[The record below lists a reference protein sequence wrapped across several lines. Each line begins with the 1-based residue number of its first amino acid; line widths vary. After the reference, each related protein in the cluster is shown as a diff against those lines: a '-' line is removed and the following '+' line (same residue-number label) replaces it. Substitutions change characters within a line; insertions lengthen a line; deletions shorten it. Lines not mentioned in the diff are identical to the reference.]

1 MKVSILGSE
10 DMKLYMGD
18 VDQYLKIEN
27 CPKGEQ
33 VQFFNPSAQNT
44 IDVDIQEDGLC
55 PIPSQYLDGSHKGFI
70 KFYIY
75 GDEKTL
81 GEGAFEIKTRQL
93 PSGKLYEES

>member
-1 MKVSILGSE
+1 MKISILGSE

-33 VQFFNPSAQNT
+33 VQFFNPSSQYT
-44 IDVDIQEDGLC
+44 LDVDIPPNGLC
-55 PIPSQYLDGSHKGFI
+55 LIPPQYLDGSFKGFI

-75 GDEKTL
+75 GNNKTL
-81 GEGAFEIKTRQL
+81 GEGVFEVRQRQS
-93 PSGKLYEES
+93 PSER